1 MRDQVLWRKQARIV
15 GLIQQRLDISAERAL
30 RLFYNS
36 KTYAL
41 MNNPKSGLQLLSDQ
55 YNAEDFCREMQMAQ

>member
-55 YNAEDFCREMQMAQ
+55 YIAEDFCREMQMAQ